1 MPHAINDL
9 GQVTKDKKK
18 TNYSNVI
25 HSSQTLPG
33 KVQFLQEIDFARQRW
48 THWTAEL
55 PNVQ

>member
-1 MPHAINDL
+1 MPHPINDL

-18 TNYSNVI
+18 INYSKVI

-55 PNVQ
+55 QNVQ